1 MSRDASCR
9 RLILAVRREPEE
21 FAHKRFLLQSRLL
34 KKGPIVLK
42 EVQLLPEIR
51 RIYEYHD
58 WANHNVLDAAGKLTI
73 SEQKLELG
81 GSFSTFMETLR
92 HILMVEFL
100 FIGRWQELP
109 PRQEP
114 EWRTMNQIRD
124 SWLSIESERN
134 QFLSDLKETMLSKMI
149 QYADTRG
156 RAVTLELWQAI
167 FQCVNHSTFHRG
179 QLMEKLRRLGK
190 TPPTT
195 DYVLYARGID
205 K

>member
-1 MSRDASCR
+1 M
-9 RLILAVRREPEE
+9 
-21 FAHKRFLLQSRLL
+21 LQN
-34 KKGPIVLK
+34 
-42 EVQLLPEIR
+42 IR

-58 WANHNVLDAAGKLTI
+58 WANHNVLDTASKLTI
-73 SEQKLELG
+73 SEQEVELG

-100 FIGRWQELP
+100 FIRRWQELP

-114 EWRTMNQIRD
+114 EWKTIDQMRD
-124 SWLSIESERN
+124 SWLAIETERN
-134 QFLSDLKETMLSKMI
+134 QFLSDLEETMLSKMI
-149 QYADTRG
+149 HYADTRG

-179 QLMEKLRRLGK
+179 QLMEKLRKLGK
-190 TPPTT
+190 IPPTT
-195 DYVLYARGID
+195 DFVLFCRGID

>member
-1 MSRDASCR
+1 LGNTGYS
-9 RLILAVRREPEE
+9 RRE
-21 FAHKRFLLQSRLL
+21 
-34 KKGPIVLK
+34 K

-58 WANHNVLDAAGKLTI
+58 WANHHALDAGSRLTD
-73 SEQKLELG
+73 SELEAEIG
-81 GSFSTFMETLR
+81 GSFSTFINTLR

-100 FIGRWQELP
+100 FILRWQELP

-114 EWRTMNQIRD
+114 EWRTIHQIRA
-124 SWLSIESERN
+124 SWLSIETERN
-134 QFLSDLKETMLSKMI
+134 QFLSDLKEAKLSELI
-149 QYADTRG
+149 HYADTRG

-190 TPPTT
+190 IPPTT
-195 DYVLYARGID
+195 DFVLYTRGIE